1 MKRFFFL
8 SFSMLLFSSACASA
22 GPFGRR
28 GVTNTQHAAPAR
40 PFLATATDAALYMA
54 SIGRMGHFGNPTGGY
69 EGVGVGMSATQ
80 AIQNCCYYGRRQIRD
95 QGVAQG
101 ANGRWY
107 ACCRYW

>member
-1 MKRFFFL
+1 MKRFFLL
-8 SFSMLLFSSACASA
+8 SLSMLLFSSACASA

-28 GVTNTQHAAPAR
+28 GVANTQHAAPAR

-54 SIGRMGHFGNPTGGY
+54 SIGRMGHFGNPSGGY